1 MDYLFG
7 IVVLLCG
14 VVQAGRGAKPK
25 HNVPRLKL
33 SYKGKTSPSNPLP
46 DSGIYGAA
54 AGLSKQPVQPGFAH
68 GCSLRSPF
76 HALFLVWSVFFSLL
90 SSISVYLFL
99 PVSLIHS
106 SILVSKQHLSLCL
119 TSFIPLRRALP
130 SVSRNPLV
138 F

>member
-33 SYKGKTSPSNPLP
+33 SYKGKPPAPSPGHTEQRWCFQS
-46 DSGIYGAA
+46 S
-54 AGLSKQPVQPGFAH
+54 LSSLFLAS
-68 GCSLRSPF
+68 GCSFMLSF
-76 HALFLVWSVFFSLL
+76 SCTLSCLECLFFL
-90 SSISVYLFL
+90 SSISVNLFL

-106 SILVSKQHLSLCL
+106 SILVSKQHLTLCL
-119 TSFIPLRRALP
+119 TSFIPLCRALS
-130 SVSRNPLV
+130 SVLQNSL
-138 F
+138 FF

>member
-7 IVVLLCG
+7 IVVLLCS

-46 DSGIYGAA
+46 GSGIYGAA
-54 AGLSKQPVQPGFAH
+54 AVLSKQARPACF
-68 GCSLRSPF
+68 CLRLLFTLPF
-76 HALFLVWSVFFSLL
+76 PCALSCLECLFFPPLLNLFLR
-90 SSISVYLFL
+90 
-99 PVSLIHS
+99 VSLIHS

-130 SVSRNPLV
+130 SVSRNSL
-138 F
+138 FF

>member
-33 SYKGKTSPSNPLP
+33 SYKGKTSPRTPHPPP
-46 DSGIYGAA
+46 DSGICRVAVVQ
-54 AGLSKQPVQPGFAH
+54 KQPVQLVFAY
-68 GCSLRSPF
+68 GCSFMFSFSCTLSC
-76 HALFLVWSVFFSLL
+76 LESFFPL
-90 SSISVYLFL
+90 SSISVNLFL

-106 SILVSKQHLSLCL
+106 SILVSKQHLTLCL
-119 TSFIPLRRALP
+119 TSFLPFHCALP
-130 SVSRNPLV
+130 SVSQNSL
-138 F
+138 FF